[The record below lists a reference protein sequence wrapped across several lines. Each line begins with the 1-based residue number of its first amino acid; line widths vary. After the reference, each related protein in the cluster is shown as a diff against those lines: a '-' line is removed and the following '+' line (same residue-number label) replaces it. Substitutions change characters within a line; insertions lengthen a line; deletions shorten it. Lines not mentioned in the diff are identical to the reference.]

1 MKKSYA
7 KPLIEIESY
16 ELSASIAQSCVNP
29 INLGP
34 EAPGKDTCSAF
45 DDSFEVF
52 SFIPGVGIQTAENGT
67 PFYNDGAAECNCYYS
82 SGGGLYFTS

>member
-16 ELSASIAQSCVNP
+16 ELSASIAQGCTTP

-34 EAPGKDTCSAF
+34 EAAGYETCDSF
-45 DDSFEVF
+45 KDSFEMF
-52 SFIPGVGIQTAENGT
+52 AFIPGLGIQSTANGT
-67 PFYNDGAAECNCYYS
+67 PFYEDGSAKCNCYYS
-82 SGGGLYFTS
+82 SGDGLYFMS

>member
-16 ELSASIAQSCVNP
+16 ELSASIAQSCMNP
-29 INLGP
+29 VSMGP
-34 EAPGKDTCSAF
+34 QAPGKTTCDEFKDAF
-45 DDSFEVF
+45 EGFA
-52 SFIPGVGIQTAENGT
+52 FIPGVGIQAAGAGT
-67 PFYNDGAAECNCYYS
+67 PFYNDGAANCTCYYS